1 MYGEAI
7 RRVLRV
13 LQQNRYGEIDD
24 SIIFTFSPLSEDDE
38 RKIAETNKIQADTD
52 AVLISTGVISEDEAR
67 ERLIADPNS
76 GYNTLQ
82 ERDEELPPL
91 EPFNEKE
98 VILE

>member
-1 MYGEAI
+1 MFGEAI

-13 LQQNRYGEIDD
+13 LQQNRFGEIDD
-24 SIIFTFSPLSEDDE
+24 SIIFTFNPLSEDDE

-52 AVLISTGVISEDEAR
+52 AVLISTGVISEEEAR
-67 ERLIADPNS
+67 ERLISDPNS

-82 ERDEELPPL
+82 EREEDLPPL

-98 VILE
+98 VII

>member
-1 MYGEAI
+1 MFGESI

-24 SIIFTFSPLSEDDE
+24 SIIFTFNPLSEDDE

-67 ERLIADPNS
+67 ERLISDPNS

-82 ERDEELPPL
+82 ERDEDLPPL

-98 VILE
+98 VII